1 MNDAGF
7 ARRLEMLE
15 ETVES
20 LKRLP
25 DRVGALEVSVDS
37 LASQVLQLR
46 SEMRDGFSAIEGRM
60 ATKDDLTWMATKDDL
75 TRMATKDDLTWMATK
90 DDLTR
95 MATKDDLARMATK
108 DDLTRMATKDDLTRM
123 ATKDDLTR
131 MATRDDLMRMATKD
145 DLAAMAARYNLER
158 MATKDDLAQL
168 GGELREEMSS
178 AVREM
183 AGFVL
188 ATERRLLERIPVLVE
203 DVLSRIA
210 IRNEGTPGTP

>member
-1 MNDAGF
+1 MLPSSASELEPNSQRLPLAGHDVG
-7 ARRLEMLE
+7 RRETVEMDVAALAKRVEMLE

-25 DRVGALEVSVDS
+25 DRVGALEVRVDS

-46 SEMRDGFSAIEGRM
+46 TEMRDGFSAIEGRM
-60 ATKDDLTWMATKDDL
+60 ATKDDLT
-75 TRMATKDDLTWMATK
+75 RMATKDDLAQMAT
-90 DDLTR
+90 R
-95 MATKDDLARMATK
+95 YNLARMATK
-108 DDLTRMATKDDLTRM
+108 DDLA
-123 ATKDDLTR
+123 
-131 MATRDDLMRMATKD
+131 
-145 DLAAMAARYNLER
+145 E
-158 MATKDDLAQL
+158 L
-168 GGELREEMSS
+168 GRELREEMSG

-210 IRNEGTPGTP
+210 IRNEGNPGTP

>member
-1 MNDAGF
+1 MNVAAL
-7 ARRLEMLE
+7 ARRVEMLE

-25 DRVGALEVSVDS
+25 DRVGALEVRVDS

-46 SEMRDGFSAIEGRM
+46 TEMRDGFSAIEH
-60 ATKDDLTWMATKDDL
+60 
-75 TRMATKDDLTWMATK
+75 
-90 DDLTR
+90 R

-108 DDLTRMATKDDLTRM
+108 DDL
-123 ATKDDLTR
+123 
-131 MATRDDLMRMATKD
+131 
-145 DLAAMAARYNLER
+145 
-158 MATKDDLAQL
+158 AQL
-168 GGELREEMSS
+168 GGELRDKMSS

-203 DVLSRIA
+203 DALSRSA
-210 IRNEGTPGTP
+210 IRTEANPGTP

>member
-1 MNDAGF
+1 MNVAEL
-7 ARRLEMLE
+7 ARRVEMLE

-25 DRVGALEVSVDS
+25 DRVGALEVRVDS

-46 SEMRDGFSAIEGRM
+46 TEMHDGFSAIEG
-60 ATKDDLTWMATKDDL
+60 
-75 TRMATKDDLTWMATK
+75 
-90 DDLTR
+90 R

-108 DDLTRMATKDDLTRM
+108 DDLEAMATKYNL
-123 ATKDDLTR
+123 AQ
-131 MATRDDLMRMATKD
+131 MATKD
-145 DLAAMAARYNLER
+145 DLAVMAARYNLAR

-168 GGELREEMSS
+168 GGELREEMSI

-210 IRNEGTPGTP
+210 IRNEGNPGTP

>member
-1 MNDAGF
+1 MNVAEL
-7 ARRLEMLE
+7 ARRVEMLE

-25 DRVGALEVSVDS
+25 DRVGALEVRVDS

-46 SEMRDGFSAIEGRM
+46 TEMHDGFSAIEG
-60 ATKDDLTWMATKDDL
+60 
-75 TRMATKDDLTWMATK
+75 
-90 DDLTR
+90 R

-108 DDLTRMATKDDLTRM
+108 DDLEAMATKYNL
-123 ATKDDLTR
+123 AQ
-131 MATRDDLMRMATKD
+131 MATKD
-145 DLAAMAARYNLER
+145 DLAVMAARYNLAR

-210 IRNEGTPGTP
+210 IRNEGNPGTP

>member
-1 MNDAGF
+1 MNVAELS
-7 ARRLEMLE
+7 RRVEMLE

-25 DRVGALEVSVDS
+25 DRVGALEVRVDS

-46 SEMRDGFSAIEGRM
+46 TEMHDGFSAIEG
-60 ATKDDLTWMATKDDL
+60 
-75 TRMATKDDLTWMATK
+75 
-90 DDLTR
+90 R

-108 DDLTRMATKDDLTRM
+108 DDLEAMATKYNL
-123 ATKDDLTR
+123 AQ
-131 MATRDDLMRMATKD
+131 MATKD
-145 DLAAMAARYNLER
+145 DLAVMAARYNLAR

-168 GGELREEMSS
+168 GGELREEMSI

-210 IRNEGTPGTP
+210 IRNEGNPGTP

>member
-1 MNDAGF
+1 MNVAAL
-7 ARRLEMLE
+7 ARRVEMLE

-25 DRVGALEVSVDS
+25 DRVGALEVRVDS

-46 SEMRDGFSAIEGRM
+46 TEMRDGFSAIEH
-60 ATKDDLTWMATKDDL
+60 
-75 TRMATKDDLTWMATK
+75 
-90 DDLTR
+90 R

-108 DDLTRMATKDDLTRM
+108 DDL
-123 ATKDDLTR
+123 
-131 MATRDDLMRMATKD
+131 
-145 DLAAMAARYNLER
+145 
-158 MATKDDLAQL
+158 AQL
-168 GGELREEMSS
+168 GGELRDKMSS

-203 DVLSRIA
+203 DALSRSA
-210 IRNEGTPGTP
+210 IRNEANPGTP

>member
-1 MNDAGF
+1 MNVAEL
-7 ARRLEMLE
+7 ARRVEMLE

-25 DRVGALEVSVDS
+25 DRVGALEVRVDS

-46 SEMRDGFSAIEGRM
+46 TEMRDGFSAIEGRM
-60 ATKDDLTWMATKDDL
+60 ATKDDFAQ
-75 TRMATKDDLTWMATK
+75 
-90 DDLTR
+90 
-95 MATKDDLARMATK
+95 
-108 DDLTRMATKDDLTRM
+108 
-123 ATKDDLTR
+123 
-131 MATRDDLMRMATKD
+131 
-145 DLAAMAARYNLER
+145 

-210 IRNEGTPGTP
+210 IRNEGNPGTP

>member
-1 MNDAGF
+1 MNVAELS
-7 ARRLEMLE
+7 RRVEMLE

-25 DRVGALEVSVDS
+25 DRVGALEVRVDS

-46 SEMRDGFSAIEGRM
+46 TEMHDGFSAIEGRM
-60 ATKDDLTWMATKDDL
+60 ATKDDFAQ
-75 TRMATKDDLTWMATK
+75 
-90 DDLTR
+90 

-108 DDLTRMATKDDLTRM
+108 DDLEAMATKYNL
-123 ATKDDLTR
+123 AQ
-131 MATRDDLMRMATKD
+131 MATKD
-145 DLAAMAARYNLER
+145 DLAVMAARYNLAR

-210 IRNEGTPGTP
+210 IRNEGNPGTP

>member
-1 MNDAGF
+1 MNVAELS
-7 ARRLEMLE
+7 RRVEMLE

-25 DRVGALEVSVDS
+25 DRVGELEVRVDS

-46 SEMRDGFSAIEGRM
+46 TEMHDGFSAIEG
-60 ATKDDLTWMATKDDL
+60 
-75 TRMATKDDLTWMATK
+75 
-90 DDLTR
+90 R

-108 DDLTRMATKDDLTRM
+108 DDLEAMATKYNL
-123 ATKDDLTR
+123 AQ
-131 MATRDDLMRMATKD
+131 MATKD
-145 DLAAMAARYNLER
+145 DLAVMAARYNLAR

-210 IRNEGTPGTP
+210 IRNEGNPGTP

>member
-1 MNDAGF
+1 MNVAAL
-7 ARRLEMLE
+7 ARRVEMLE

-25 DRVGALEVSVDS
+25 DRVGALEVRVDS

-46 SEMRDGFSAIEGRM
+46 TEMRDGFSAIEH
-60 ATKDDLTWMATKDDL
+60 
-75 TRMATKDDLTWMATK
+75 
-90 DDLTR
+90 
-95 MATKDDLARMATK
+95 
-108 DDLTRMATKDDLTRM
+108 
-123 ATKDDLTR
+123 
-131 MATRDDLMRMATKD
+131 
-145 DLAAMAARYNLER
+145 R

-168 GGELREEMSS
+168 GGELRDKMSS

-203 DVLSRIA
+203 DALSRSA
-210 IRNEGTPGTP
+210 IRNEANPGTP

>member
-1 MNDAGF
+1 MNVAELS
-7 ARRLEMLE
+7 RRVEMLE

-25 DRVGALEVSVDS
+25 DRVGALEVRVDS

-46 SEMRDGFSAIEGRM
+46 TEMHDGFSAIEG
-60 ATKDDLTWMATKDDL
+60 
-75 TRMATKDDLTWMATK
+75 
-90 DDLTR
+90 R

-108 DDLTRMATKDDLTRM
+108 DDLEAMATKYNL
-123 ATKDDLTR
+123 AQ
-131 MATRDDLMRMATKD
+131 MATKD
-145 DLAAMAARYNLER
+145 DLAVMAARYNLAR

-203 DVLSRIA
+203 DVLSRIT
-210 IRNEGTPGTP
+210 IRNEGNPGTP

>member
-1 MNDAGF
+1 MNVAEL
-7 ARRLEMLE
+7 ARRVEMLE

-25 DRVGALEVSVDS
+25 DRVGALEVRVDS

-46 SEMRDGFSAIEGRM
+46 TEMRDGFSAIEGRM
-60 ATKDDLTWMATKDDL
+60 ATKDDFAQMATKDDFV
-75 TRMATKDDLTWMATK
+75 RMV
-90 DDLTR
+90 
-95 MATKDDLARMATK
+95 TKDDLARMATN
-108 DDLTRMATKDDLTRM
+108 DDLEAMATKYNL
-123 ATKDDLTR
+123 AQ
-131 MATRDDLMRMATKD
+131 MATKD
-145 DLAAMAARYNLER
+145 DLAVMAARYNLAR

-210 IRNEGTPGTP
+210 IRNEGNPGTP

>member
-1 MNDAGF
+1 MNVAAL
-7 ARRLEMLE
+7 ARRVEMLE

-25 DRVGALEVSVDS
+25 DRVGALEVRVDS

-46 SEMRDGFSAIEGRM
+46 TEMRDGFSAIEGRM
-60 ATKDDLTWMATKDDL
+60 ATKA
-75 TRMATKDDLTWMATK
+75 
-90 DDLTR
+90 
-95 MATKDDLARMATK
+95 DLARMATK
-108 DDLTRMATKDDLTRM
+108 DDLTRMATKDDL
-123 ATKDDLTR
+123 AQ
-131 MATRDDLMRMATKD
+131 MATKD
-145 DLAAMAARYNLER
+145 DLAQMATKDDLAQMATKDDLAR

-210 IRNEGTPGTP
+210 IRNEGNPGTP

>member
-1 MNDAGF
+1 MNVAEL
-7 ARRLEMLE
+7 ARRVEMLE

-25 DRVGALEVSVDS
+25 DRVGALEVRVDS

-46 SEMRDGFSAIEGRM
+46 TEMHDGFSAIEGRM
-60 ATKDDLTWMATKDDL
+60 ATKDDF
-75 TRMATKDDLTWMATK
+75 
-90 DDLTR
+90 
-95 MATKDDLARMATK
+95 ARMATK
-108 DDLTRMATKDDLTRM
+108 DDLEAMATKYNL
-123 ATKDDLTR
+123 AQ
-131 MATRDDLMRMATKD
+131 MATKD
-145 DLAAMAARYNLER
+145 DLAVMAARYNLAR

-210 IRNEGTPGTP
+210 IRNEGNPGTP

>member
-1 MNDAGF
+1 MNVAELS
-7 ARRLEMLE
+7 RRVEMLE

-25 DRVGALEVSVDS
+25 DRVGALEVRVDS

-46 SEMRDGFSAIEGRM
+46 TEMHDGFSAIEG
-60 ATKDDLTWMATKDDL
+60 
-75 TRMATKDDLTWMATK
+75 
-90 DDLTR
+90 R

-108 DDLTRMATKDDLTRM
+108 DDLEAMATKYNL
-123 ATKDDLTR
+123 AQ
-131 MATRDDLMRMATKD
+131 MATKD
-145 DLAAMAARYNLER
+145 DLAVMAARYNLAR

-210 IRNEGTPGTP
+210 IRNEGNPGTP

>member
-1 MNDAGF
+1 MNVAEL
-7 ARRLEMLE
+7 ARRVEMLE

-25 DRVGALEVSVDS
+25 DRVGALEVRVHS

-46 SEMRDGFSAIEGRM
+46 TEMRDGFSAIEGRM
-60 ATKDDLTWMATKDDL
+60 ATKDDLA
-75 TRMATKDDLTWMATK
+75 
-90 DDLTR
+90 
-95 MATKDDLARMATK
+95 
-108 DDLTRMATKDDLTRM
+108 
-123 ATKDDLTR
+123 
-131 MATRDDLMRMATKD
+131 
-145 DLAAMAARYNLER
+145 R

-183 AGFVL
+183 AGFIL

-203 DVLSRIA
+203 DALSRIA
-210 IRNEGTPGTP
+210 IRNEGNTGTP

>member
-1 MNDAGF
+1 MNVAELS
-7 ARRLEMLE
+7 RRVEMLK

-25 DRVGALEVSVDS
+25 DRVGALEVRVDS

-46 SEMRDGFSAIEGRM
+46 TEMHDGFSAIEG
-60 ATKDDLTWMATKDDL
+60 
-75 TRMATKDDLTWMATK
+75 
-90 DDLTR
+90 R

-108 DDLTRMATKDDLTRM
+108 DDLEAMATKYNL
-123 ATKDDLTR
+123 AQ
-131 MATRDDLMRMATKD
+131 MATKD
-145 DLAAMAARYNLER
+145 DLAVMAARYNLAR

-168 GGELREEMSS
+168 GGELREEMSI

-210 IRNEGTPGTP
+210 IRNEGNPGTP

>member
-25 DRVGALEVSVDS
+25 DRVGALEVRVGT
-37 LASQVLQLR
+37 LESQVLQLR
-46 SEMRDGFSAIEGRM
+46 TEMRDGFSAIER
-60 ATKDDLTWMATKDDL
+60 
-75 TRMATKDDLTWMATK
+75 
-90 DDLTR
+90 
-95 MATKDDLARMATK
+95 
-108 DDLTRMATKDDLTRM
+108 
-123 ATKDDLTR
+123 
-131 MATRDDLMRMATKD
+131 RMATKD
-145 DLAAMAARYNLER
+145 DLAAL
-158 MATKDDLAQL
+158 ATKDDLAHL
-168 GGELREEMSS
+168 GGELREEMSG

-203 DVLSRIA
+203 DALSRIA
-210 IRNEGTPGTP
+210 IRNEGNPGTP

>member
-1 MNDAGF
+1 MNVAELS
-7 ARRLEMLE
+7 RRVEMLE

-25 DRVGALEVSVDS
+25 DRVGALEVRVDS

-46 SEMRDGFSAIEGRM
+46 TEMHDGFSAIEG
-60 ATKDDLTWMATKDDL
+60 
-75 TRMATKDDLTWMATK
+75 
-90 DDLTR
+90 R

-108 DDLTRMATKDDLTRM
+108 DDLEAMATKYNLAQMATKDDLEV
-123 ATKDDLTR
+123 
-131 MATRDDLMRMATKD
+131 
-145 DLAAMAARYNLER
+145 MAARYNLAR

-210 IRNEGTPGTP
+210 IRNEGNPGTP

>member
-1 MNDAGF
+1 MNVAEL
-7 ARRLEMLE
+7 ARRVEMLE

-25 DRVGALEVSVDS
+25 DRVGALEVRVDS

-46 SEMRDGFSAIEGRM
+46 TEMHDGFSAIEGRM
-60 ATKDDLTWMATKDDL
+60 ATKDDLEAMATKYNL
-75 TRMATKDDLTWMATK
+75 AQ
-90 DDLTR
+90 
-95 MATKDDLARMATK
+95 MATKDDLAV
-108 DDLTRMATKDDLTRM
+108 
-123 ATKDDLTR
+123 
-131 MATRDDLMRMATKD
+131 
-145 DLAAMAARYNLER
+145 MAARYNLAR

-210 IRNEGTPGTP
+210 IRNEGNPRTP